1 MRTSRTP
8 YLLGGLL
15 VTILGLCTIAGA
27 QEVSLSAQETLERV
41 DAVLNAPKD
50 QTQEME
56 LLLIDKGGSE
66 RERVLTMWQKGDDT
80 RTAKFL
86 SPADVRNIGFLS
98 LPDDVMYLYLPAF
111 KKVRRIAA
119 HVKNQKFAGTDFTYD
134 DMGTIKY
141 AEDYDARLVEET
153 EEAFLLELTPKE
165 GVDKDYGR
173 LKMSV
178 LKETFYPTRIEF
190 YDRGDNL
197 WKVMERR
204 KVTQI
209 EGYWTSLEIEMH
221 DLKIEHRT
229 VMTLSK
235 ITFDKELSDDIF
247 TQRFLQRRP

>member
-1 MRTSRTP
+1 MRITRTR
-8 YLLGGLL
+8 YWLGGLL
-15 VTILGLCTIAGA
+15 VIILGLCPIAGA
-27 QEVSLSAQETLERV
+27 EETSPSPQKTLEQV

-56 LLLIDKGGSE
+56 LLLIDKRGSE

-141 AEDYDARLVEET
+141 AEDYDARLAEEND
-153 EEAFLLELTPKE
+153 EAFILELTPKE

-173 LKMSV
+173 LKMWV
-178 LKETFYPTRIEF
+178 QKEIFYPTRIEY

-197 WKVMERR
+197 WKIMERR
-204 KVTQI
+204 NVTQI
-209 EGYWTSLEIEMH
+209 EGYWTSSEIEMH

-235 ITFDKELSDDIF
+235 ITFDTDLSDNMF

>member
-1 MRTSRTP
+1 MRTTRTLC
-8 YLLGGLL
+8 LLGGLL
-15 VTILGLCTIAGA
+15 VSILGLYTIAGA
-27 QEVSLSAQETLERV
+27 QEPSLSPQKTLERV
-41 DAVLNAPKD
+41 DAVVNAPKD

-56 LLLIDKGGSE
+56 LLLTDKGGSE
-66 RERVLTMWQKGDDT
+66 RKRVLTMWQKGDDT

-153 EEAFLLELTPKE
+153 EETLVLELTPKE

-173 LKMSV
+173 LKMWV
-178 LKETFYPTRIEF
+178 QTATFYPTRIEY

-209 EGYWTSLEIEMH
+209 EGYWTSSEIEMY

-235 ITFDKELSDDIF
+235 ITFDTGLSDNLF